1 MPTERSLA
9 SHARTLPANTW
20 RNAMIRLSLIA
31 ALALGAAAAGT
42 LAYARDNAA
51 GAPAEPLDDIAWS
64 YTPATAPEMRPL
76 LQLRR
81 DGMNSMF
88 DPGDVPEIMAT
99 LGAVPADPGAPAGFS
114 LVREAGALACS
125 GRATGRGRAA
135 GTCRFAPDA
144 RFLAALGARGLRP
157 DDNEEVLAL
166 ALVDARLASVDGLS
180 RAGYPLEDV
189 DQLMAVSALEV
200 TPAFA
205 GELRAAGLVAADT
218 EELVTARALEIDATW
233 VREMAEA
240 GYADLAMEKAIEF
253 RALDVT
259 PDYARRMAR
268 VMRDMEG
275 AE

>member
-1 MPTERSLA
+1 MLR
-9 SHARTLPANTW
+9 LP
-20 RNAMIRLSLIA
+20 LIA
-31 ALALGAAAAGT
+31 ALALTAAAAGT
-42 LAYARDNAA
+42 LAYARDNGA

-64 YTPATAPEMRPL
+64 YRPATTAEARPL
-76 LQLRR
+76 LQLTRE
-81 DGMNSMF
+81 GMNSMF
-88 DPGDVPEIMAT
+88 DPGDLPEAMAS
-99 LGAVPADPGAPAGFS
+99 LAAVPADPGAPAAFS
-114 LVREAGALACS
+114 LVREAGTLACS
-125 GRATGRGRAA
+125 GKATGEGRVA

-144 RFLAALGARGLRP
+144 QFLTALAAQGLRP
-157 DDNEEVLAL
+157 EDNEDVLAL

-189 DQLMAVSALEV
+189 DQLMAVSALGV

-205 GELRAAGLVAADT
+205 GELRAAGLVAEDT

-240 GYADLAMEKAIEF
+240 GYPNLGMDKAIEF

-268 VMRDMEG
+268 VMRAMEG
-275 AE
+275 VE